1 MIPRKNNASVPQ
13 AYLKNK
19 CTRLFSMPPLVIP
32 IFISH
37 QGCPQRCIFCDQ
49 RTITGHAGL
58 EAEPV
63 TPATVQ
69 ETIEHWLNRPRK
81 ERDTGVQVAFY
92 GGSFTGLARPRQR
105 ELLRAVKPYIEQGLV
120 GSIRVSTRPDYINDT
135 TIPILKEYSVSI
147 VELGIQSLDHDVL
160 EASFRGH
167 SVQQSEDAIRLL
179 KEKGFTVGAQ
189 IMCGLP
195 RDSTRKL
202 EDTAK
207 RIAELE
213 PDFVRIYP
221 VLVLKGSGLEKMYRN
236 NTYKPLSLAKGV
248 ALGCR
253 LKTLFDQQ
261 GIKVV
266 RLGLQPSKELAA
278 KVVAGPYHPSFGELV
293 ISRVLF
299 KKTRKILCETV
310 AARGK
315 RLSIAAADESAFRGP
330 NNVSMKRLAALGLLD
345 GVELVFDKTQAR
357 NTVVVF

>member
-1 MIPRKNNASVPQ
+1 VPQ
-13 AYLKNK
+13 AYLNNK
-19 CTRLFSMPPLVIP
+19 CTRLYFMTPLVIP

-49 RTITGHAGL
+49 HTITGHAGL
-58 EAEPV
+58 EEKPA
-63 TPATVQ
+63 TPSTVQ

-81 ERDTGVQVAFY
+81 ERNIGVQVAFY
-92 GGSFTGLARPRQR
+92 GGSFTGLSMPRQR
-105 ELLRAVKPYIEQGLV
+105 ELLSAVKPYIDEGQV
-120 GSIRVSTRPDYINDT
+120 DSIRVSTRPDYIDDT
-135 TIPILKEYSVSI
+135 TISILIEYSVSI
-147 VELGIQSLDHDVL
+147 VELGIQSLDQDVL

-195 RDSTRKL
+195 RDSTGKL
-202 EDTAK
+202 METAK
-207 RIAELE
+207 KIAALA

-221 VLVLKGSGLEKMYRN
+221 VLVLRGSGLEKMYRN
-236 NTYKPLSLAKGV
+236 STYKPLSLAKGV

-253 LKTLFDQQ
+253 LKTLFDQH
-261 GIKVV
+261 GVKVV
-266 RLGLQPSKELAA
+266 RMGLQPSEELAS

-293 ISRVLF
+293 ISRALF
-299 KKTRKILCETV
+299 KKSRKVLRKTL

-330 NNVSMKRLAALGLLD
+330 NNVSMKRLAALGMLD
-345 GVELVFDKTQAR
+345 GVELVFDKEQAR
-357 NTVVVF
+357 NTVSVY